1 MGACRKALHLLRHVV
16 HAHPP
21 DAVVACQL
29 GALHQA
35 ASHLASS
42 DDDTWQAALALVQQ
56 LAENTLS
63 AQMLQQV
70 RCSMC

>member
-35 ASHLASS
+35 ACHLASS

-70 RCSMC
+70 SCSM

>member
-1 MGACRKALHLLRHVV
+1 MGACRKALYLLRHVV

-35 ASHLASS
+35 ACHLASS

-70 RCSMC
+70 SCSM